1 MKMTIIKDGKFSI
14 PLYHG
19 TTGAFVDSIKEHG
32 LGGVDHLEKIG
43 AKSLMQDLFDLA
55 ERQGWTDENWLK
67 HRKLLEPLVI
77 QERNQVYNFQH
88 GGAYLTYSKE
98 LAKKY
103 ALDNPFGCEYL
114 QYLRVFIQILLQR
127 DVNEVKKY
135 FDHPVFELWQKPN
148 DPYLITLDQV
158 ELENVEPENDVNLE
172 TQIAS
177 IESQIK
183 QGNYDAQS
191 FKLINPVTNERLV
204 ITNLG
209 HWNSTAT
216 ELL

>member
-1 MKMTIIKDGKFSI
+1 MTIIKNGKFVI

-19 TTGAFVDSIKEHG
+19 TTSAFVDSIKEHG
-32 LGGVDHLEKIG
+32 LGGVDHLGQIG
-43 AKSLMQDLFDLA
+43 AKSLMQDLFALA
-55 ERQGWTDENWLK
+55 EKQDWTDENWLK

-103 ALDNPFGCEYL
+103 ALENPFGCEYL
-114 QYLRVFIQILLQR
+114 QYLRLFIQLLLQK
-127 DVNEVKKY
+127 DVNEVKDY

-148 DPYLITLDQV
+148 DPYLITLEQV

-191 FKLINPVTNERLV
+191 FKLINPVSNEKLI

-209 HWNSTAT
+209 QWNSTAT
-216 ELL
+216 QLL

>member
-1 MKMTIIKDGKFSI
+1 M
-14 PLYHG
+14 
-19 TTGAFVDSIKEHG
+19 
-32 LGGVDHLEKIG
+32 
-43 AKSLMQDLFDLA
+43 
-55 ERQGWTDENWLK
+55 
-67 HRKLLEPLVI
+67 
-77 QERNQVYNFQH
+77 
-88 GGAYLTYSKE
+88 
-98 LAKKY
+98 
-103 ALDNPFGCEYL
+103 

-158 ELENVEPENDVNLE
+158 ELENVESENDVNLE

-191 FKLINPVTNERLV
+191 FKLINPVTNERQV